1 MAAAMPQQLPDR
13 KKTALRDKSEFS
25 WSHVGVSLGGGLA
38 TAAVFAVLTKGTP
51 SGLIL
56 AHLAPLPIMIVALG
70 FGLRHGAT
78 SAIIAT
84 GLLSIWP
91 HPQFGFTYAV
101 IIAAPAMLACWAAT
115 GAPWKGRNLLGR
127 HLPAWA
133 TLAAGAAL
141 VVSVS
146 AVLIAVALYSGGLDE
161 ALNPF
166 RARAYIVLED
176 MIKSQDMAP
185 ELKERLDAKQL
196 SGAIAR
202 AFPAL
207 LAGYVLLAQSLNLW
221 GAGRLTQISGRLGR
235 PWPDIATEYVLPRAI
250 NGVFLV
256 GVGLTFING
265 LPGAVGLVI
274 AIAAGL
280 LLAFQG
286 LAVAHVYL
294 RGAKVS
300 VLALALIYLIVGMLG
315 WPIMFFT
322 LIGSA
327 DAIFSF
333 RVRKAAARD
342 KTIGPG
348 TV

>member
-1 MAAAMPQQLPDR
+1 MPQELPDR
-13 KKTALRDKSEFS
+13 KKTVLPDKSEFS
-25 WSHVGVSLGGGLA
+25 WSHVGISLSGGLA
-38 TAAVFAVLTKGTP
+38 TAAVFAVLTKGMLA
-51 SGLIL
+51 GLLL
-56 AHLAPLPIMIVALG
+56 AHLAPLPIMIVAMG

-78 SAIIAT
+78 SAIIAV

-101 IIAAPAMLACWAAT
+101 LIAAPAVLGCWAAA
-115 GAPWKGRNLLGR
+115 GAPWKGRDLLHDR
-127 HLPAWA
+127 LPAWS
-133 TLAAGAAL
+133 TLAQGVAL
-141 VVSVS
+141 VVSVV
-146 AVLIAVALYSGGLDE
+146 AVLIAASFYFGSLDE

-166 RARAYIVLED
+166 RARAYIVLDEV
-176 MIKSQDMAP
+176 IKSQELAP

-207 LAGYVLLAQSLNLW
+207 LTGYVLLIQSLNLW
-221 GAGRLTQISGRLGR
+221 GAARLTQISGRLAR
-235 PWPDIATEYVLPRAI
+235 PWPDIAAEYVLPRAI

-256 GVGLTFING
+256 GIGLTFVNG
-265 LPGAVGLVI
+265 VAGSAGLVI

-286 LAVAHVYL
+286 LAVTHVLL
-294 RGAKVS
+294 RGVRVS
-300 VLALALIYLIVGMLG
+300 VIALALIYLIVGLLG

-333 RVRKAAARD
+333 RARKAAPRD

-348 TV
+348 TA